1 MTERANRLMPV
12 RGETHAPGSALSP
25 RHCQGRRAASI
36 PAGVVHEQGCPS
48 LRLVTSW
55 ENGHVGVD
63 GPAVSSSRA
72 RASGRLVSP
81 LRIWLVGFGM
91 VGKWLTGALDAHAG
105 WLTSRYGRAV
115 RVVGIA
121 NARDGFV
128 YNANGLELASV
139 LAAASGG
146 RPITEQRGARA
157 WPSAI
162 EGLRATEA
170 DLLVEVTA
178 SPPADGEPGLTHMRE
193 ALQRGIAVVTSNK
206 WPVALRGVELA
217 GLARSQRVA
226 FRAESTVMSGTPVLS
241 ALTEGLA
248 GAVPVALRGVLN
260 ATVNAVLSQMADGTS
275 YEDALAW
282 AQRAGLA
289 ETDPAA
295 DVEGSDATAKVMIL
309 SALVFG
315 RQLNREQVACRGIT
329 GITGREVRRAAAGG
343 QLRHVASLAFS
354 GPDGTGTV
362 TARVQPE
369 VVPAGD
375 LLASVE
381 GATNAV
387 VCRASPIGEVAIIG
401 PGAGPQLAG
410 QGVLSDIIAVARWQ
424 ARNS

>member
-1 MTERANRLMPV
+1 MN
-12 RGETHAPGSALSP
+12 
-25 RHCQGRRAASI
+25 
-36 PAGVVHEQGCPS
+36 
-48 LRLVTSW
+48 
-55 ENGHVGVD
+55 
-63 GPAVSSSRA
+63 
-72 RASGRLVSP
+72 P

-91 VGKWLTGALDAHAG
+91 VGQWLTGALDAQAG
-105 WLTSRYGRAV
+105 RLASRYGRAV

-121 NARDGFV
+121 NARDGFA
-128 YNANGLELASV
+128 YHADGLELASV

-146 RPITEQRGARA
+146 RPITGQRGART

-162 EGLRATEA
+162 EGMRATEA

-178 SPPADGEPGLTHMRE
+178 SPPSDGEPGLTHMRE
-193 ALQRGIAVVTSNK
+193 ALRRGIAVVTSNK

-217 GLARSQRVA
+217 ELARSQRVA

-241 ALTEGLA
+241 TLTEGLA
-248 GAVPVALRGVLN
+248 GAVPIALRGVLN

-275 YEDALAW
+275 YADALAW

-315 RQLNREQVACRGIT
+315 RQLSREQVACRGIT
-329 GITGREVRRAAAGG
+329 GITGREVRLAAAAGG
-343 QLRHVASLAFS
+343 RLRHVASLAFS
-354 GPDGTGTV
+354 TPGGTGTV

-369 VVPAGD
+369 IVPAGD

-387 VCRASPIGEVAIIG
+387 VCQASPIGEVAITG

-410 QGVLSDIIAVARWQ
+410 QGVLSDILAVARWQ